1 MLIFLLI
8 LVTQGCCKINED
20 MKKNKI
26 KNINFISDQNLWSF
40 SEWEL
45 LEEKVRNEII
55 TTNHETKAFYI
66 GKKMGKKILKNYSNS
81 FFTVTR
87 FLPKEKRDLVEII
100 YASVRY
106 PDEIVDTF
114 DLNSKDKNVLLDNWK
129 EKFIESKKYSSIIES
144 VKAGIPSII
153 SCYRKAASNTNI
165 PDEYYLSFIEA
176 MRKDIEISE
185 YENIDEL
192 IKDYVYGSAIVVGYF
207 LAYIY
212 GPNKN
217 YTVNDLLTPSKDL
230 GIALQLT
237 NFARDVYEDYYRGRF
252 YSPNNLL
259 EKPKNKTELENYVFK
274 SRKILAS
281 EAEIWYAKAEKGMDY
296 FASDSQIAIKTCLEL
311 FRKLNTKILSQEMPL
326 DYRYSLSMK
335 EKLSFLPIKK
345 FWKLSLL
352 YF

>member
-1 MLIFLLI
+1 MN
-8 LVTQGCCKINED
+8 KN
-20 MKKNKI
+20 NKI
-26 KNINFISDQNLWSF
+26 KNISFISDQNVWGV
-40 SEWEL
+40 SEWNL
-45 LEEKVRNEII
+45 LEETVRNKISNAHYES
-55 TTNHETKAFYI
+55 KAFNI

-87 FLPKEKRDLVEII
+87 FLPKDKRDLVEII

-114 DLNSKDKNVLLDNWK
+114 DLNSKDKNILLDNWK
-129 EKFIESKKYSSIIES
+129 EKFLESKKYSSIIDS
-144 VKAGIPSII
+144 VKAGIPPII
-153 SCYRKAASNTNI
+153 SCYRKAASSTNI

-185 YENIDEL
+185 YKNMEKL
-192 IKDYVYGSAIVVGYF
+192 IEDYVYGSAIVVGYF

-252 YSPNNLL
+252 YAPSNLS
-259 EKPKNKTELENYVFK
+259 ERPKNKIELEDYVFK
-274 SRKILAS
+274 SRKILSA
-281 EAEIWYAKAEKGMDY
+281 EAELWYSKAEKGMNY
-296 FASDSQIAIKTCLEL
+296 FSPDSQIAIKACLEL
-311 FRKLNTKILSQEMPL
+311 FRKLNKKILTKEMPI

-335 EKLSFLPIKK
+335 EKLSFIPIKK

>member
-1 MLIFLLI
+1 
-8 LVTQGCCKINED
+8 
-20 MKKNKI
+20 MKKNNKI
-26 KNINFISDQNLWSF
+26 KNTNFISGQNLWGF
-40 SEWEL
+40 SEWKF
-45 LEEKVRNEII
+45 LEEKVSSEII
-55 TTNHETKAFYI
+55 NSDYENKAFYI

-87 FLPKEKRDLVEII
+87 FLPKHKRDLVEII

-114 DLNSKDKNVLLDNWK
+114 DLNPKDKNVLLDNWK

-185 YENIDEL
+185 YKNMDKL
-192 IKDYVYGSAIVVGYF
+192 IEDYVYGSAIVVGYF

-217 YTVNDLLTPSKDL
+217 YTVSDLLTPSKDL

-252 YSPNNLL
+252 YVPSNLS
-259 EKPKNKTELENYVFK
+259 EKPKNKVELEDYVFK
-274 SRKILAS
+274 SRKILAT
-281 EAEIWYAKAEKGMDY
+281 EAELWYSKAEKGMDY
-296 FASDSQIAIKTCLEL
+296 FSADSQIAIKTCLEL
-311 FRKLNTKILSQEMPL
+311 YRKLNKKILSKEMPI
-326 DYRYSLSMK
+326 DYIYSLSMK
-335 EKLSFLPIKK
+335 EKLSFIPIKK